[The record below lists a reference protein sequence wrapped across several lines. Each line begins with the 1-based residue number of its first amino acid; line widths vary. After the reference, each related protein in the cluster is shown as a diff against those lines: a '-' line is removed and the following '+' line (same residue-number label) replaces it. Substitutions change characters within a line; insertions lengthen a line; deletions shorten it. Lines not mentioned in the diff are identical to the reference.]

1 MDLLLIV
8 SGKKSEIIIANK
20 LSENIKSI
28 KIDEKDLSNFGF
40 INSIIRKEKI
50 DNLYFSVYSLDYLRF
65 SFFMKMFFLINLLEG
80 SIIDQFGKQ
89 IKYNILSF
97 LFIDF
102 PKFIF
107 EAIFSIFVIIYYKIK
122 FSFKGEKI

>member
-50 DNLYFSVYSLDYLRF
+50 DNLYFSKLRKLLQFFKNF
-65 SFFMKMFFLINLLEG
+65 SFCILIN
-80 SIIDQFGKQ
+80 
-89 IKYNILSF
+89 
-97 LFIDF
+97 
-102 PKFIF
+102 KF
-107 EAIFSIFVIIYYKIK
+107 FSYF
-122 FSFKGEKI
+122 